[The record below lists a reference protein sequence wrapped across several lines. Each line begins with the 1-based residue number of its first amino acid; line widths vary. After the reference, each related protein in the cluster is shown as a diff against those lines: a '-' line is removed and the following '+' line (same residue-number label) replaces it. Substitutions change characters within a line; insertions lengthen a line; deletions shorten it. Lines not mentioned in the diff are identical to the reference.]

1 MNLVNRG
8 IWAAVTG
15 SFLAFPAAFGLSA
28 KEKKMQCG
36 LRMNARAIRLIGVM
50 EMTMVDFEVCDLTA
64 LQIGDHKLS
73 LSPSSS
79 LRLFWMWKES

>member
-28 KEKKMQCG
+28 KEKK
-36 LRMNARAIRLIGVM
+36 NAMRTQNERKSNSTYRRDGNDHGRL
-50 EMTMVDFEVCDLTA
+50 
-64 LQIGDHKLS
+64 
-73 LSPSSS
+73 
-79 LRLFWMWKES
+79 